1 MGVGVIFAFG
11 IRSGEDAR
19 CRSSLIPRIRRARRL
34 DQQDMYFPA
43 RDRPVLDADGHN
55 KDVAGVEGDG
65 AIPQLDVK
73 RAL

>member
-1 MGVGVIFAFG
+1 
-11 IRSGEDAR
+11 
-19 CRSSLIPRIRRARRL
+19 
-34 DQQDMYFPA
+34 MYFPA